1 MRAIL
6 DTSIFIAAERRR
18 GLDALPD
25 DLEVTVS
32 VITVAQLRLGVLRA
46 QTLDQRATRLQT
58 LTDAM
63 LLDVLPIDLE
73 TADRF
78 AELVAR
84 LRDAGAR
91 APIHDTW
98 IAASALRHHAA
109 VATQD
114 ADFERFELHGVTVL
128 AA

>member
-1 MRAIL
+1 V
-6 DTSIFIAAERRR
+6 AAEHDRA
-18 GLDALPD
+18 LDALPD

-32 VITVAQLRLGVLRA
+32 VVTIAELRLGVLRA
-46 QTLDQRATRLQT
+46 DTLDQRAARLQT
-58 LTDAM
+58 LTGA
-63 LLDVLPIDLE
+63 LALDVLPIDLD

-84 LRDAGAR
+84 LRDADAK

-98 IAASALRHHAA
+98 IAASALRHGAA

-114 ADFERFELHGVTVL
+114 ADFKRFATLGVTVL

>member
-1 MRAIL
+1 LRAPRAP
-6 DTSIFIAAERRR
+6 SIAAVSE
-18 GLDALPD
+18 AL
-25 DLEVTVS
+25 
-32 VITVAQLRLGVLRA
+32 A
-46 QTLDQRATRLQT
+46 
-58 LTDAM
+58 
-63 LLDVLPIDLE
+63 LDVVAIDVE

-84 LRDAGAR
+84 LRDAGAK

-98 IAASALRHHAA
+98 IAASALRHRAA

-114 ADFERFELHGVTVL
+114 ADFERFAPLGVMVL